1 MPDTTTKK
9 NIALVVGGYSGE
21 YDVSLSTGSA
31 IYSNVDRSLYNLF
44 KIVIPRDPKAA
55 WYHHADDGSQIPV
68 DRNDFSVTFPPSSSS
83 SSSPLSSGEKINFD
97 LAYISIHGNPGE
109 NGVLQGYFD
118 MLSLPY
124 TSCGFYTSSL
134 TANKGHCNPVVRSF
148 GVVEVANSVL
158 LHKNQISGGFD
169 ADALLREFELPVF
182 IKPASGGSS
191 VATTKVK
198 SREQV
203 AQAVDDAMREDD
215 NGQVLVEEFIEGREF
230 DCGVIRDAKGKLQV
244 FPITEVI
251 PHGESEY
258 FDYNAKY
265 NGSSSKVT
273 PAEVETEVSDR
284 IKDVSAKLYDL
295 LDCRGVVRFDYRY
308 NPSKKQLYFLEVN
321 TIPGQTP
328 ESMVPQQ
335 ARAAGISIADLYH
348 MVIEGALAAAAASR

>member
-1 MPDTTTKK
+1 MADTSKK
-9 NIALVVGGYSGE
+9 NIAVVVGGYSGE
-21 YDVSLSTGSA
+21 YDVSISTGA
-31 IYSNVDRSLYNLF
+31 IYANVDRSKYNLY
-44 KIVIPRDPKAA
+44 KIVIPRDPKAG
-55 WYHHADDGSQIPV
+55 WYHLTDDDAQIPV
-68 DRNDFSVTFPPSSSS
+68 DRNDFSVTLPSNGN
-83 SSSPLSSGEKINFD
+83 PKIQFD

-109 NGVLQGYFD
+109 NGVLQGYLD
-118 MLSLPY
+118 MLGLPY

-148 GVVEVANSVL
+148 GIVEVAKSRL
-158 LHKNQISGGFD
+158 LHRTQASAFD

-182 IKPASGGSS
+182 VKPASGGSS

-203 AQAVDDAMREDD
+203 AQAVEDAMREDG
-215 NGQVLVEEFIEGREF
+215 NRQVLVEEFIEGREF
-230 DCGVIRDAKGKLQV
+230 DCGVIRDAEGKLHV

-251 PHGESEY
+251 PHGDSEY

-273 PAEVETEVSDR
+273 PAEVETEVSER
-284 IKDVSAKLYDL
+284 IKDVSAQLYDL

-308 NPSKKQLYFLEVN
+308 NPKQKQLYFLEIN
-321 TIPGQTP
+321 TIPGQTL

-335 ARAAGISIADLYH
+335 ARAAGISTADLYH
-348 MVIEGALAAAAASR
+348 MVIEGALAGASR

>member
-1 MPDTTTKK
+1 MADTTSSKK
-9 NIALVVGGYSGE
+9 NIAVVVGGYSGE
-21 YDVSLSTGSA
+21 YDVSISTGAA
-31 IYSNVDRSLYNLF
+31 IYTNVDRSRYNLY

-55 WYHHADDGSQIPV
+55 WYHLTDSSQEIPV
-68 DRNDFSVTFPPSSSS
+68 DRNDFSVTLPSSSG
-83 SSSPLSSGEKINFD
+83 SGENNQKIKFD

-118 MLSLPY
+118 MLGLPY
-124 TSCGFYTSSL
+124 TSCGFYASSL

-148 GVVEVANSVL
+148 GVVAVAKSRL
-158 LHKNQISGGFD
+158 LHRTQVSSFD

-182 IKPASGGSS
+182 VKPASGGSS

-203 AQAVDDAMREDD
+203 VQAVEDAMREDG
-215 NGQVLVEEFIEGREF
+215 NGQVLVEEFIAGREF
-230 DCGVIRDAKGKLQV
+230 DCGVIRDAAGKLHV

-251 PHGESEY
+251 PHGDSEY

-273 PAEVETEVSDR
+273 PAEVEEEVSDR
-284 IKDVSAKLYDL
+284 IKDVSAQLYDL

-308 NPSKKQLYFLEVN
+308 DTDKKQLYFLEVN

-335 ARAAGISIADLYH
+335 ARAAGISIAELYH
-348 MVIEGALAAAAASR
+348 MVIEGALAAAAAASR

>member
-1 MPDTTTKK
+1 MADTTTKK
-9 NIALVVGGYSGE
+9 NIALVIGGYSGE
-21 YDVSLSTGSA
+21 YDVSISTGSA

-44 KIVIPRDPKAA
+44 KIVIPRDPKAT

-68 DRNDFSVTFPPSSSS
+68 DRNDFTITFPTT
-83 SSSPLSSGEKINFD
+83 GEKVKFD

-124 TSCGFYTSSL
+124 TSCGFYTSAL
-134 TANKGHCNPVVRSF
+134 TANKGHCNPVIRGF
-148 GVVEVANSVL
+148 GIVEVAKSRL
-158 LHKNQISGGFD
+158 LHRTQIATLD
-169 ADALLREFELPVF
+169 TDALLREFELPVF
-182 IKPASGGSS
+182 VKPASGGSS

-198 SREQV
+198 TRSQF
-203 AQAVDDAMREDD
+203 AQAVEDAMNEDG
-215 NGQVLVEEFIEGREF
+215 NGQVLVEEFIAGREF
-230 DCGVIRDAKGKLQV
+230 DCGVIRDAKGKLHV

-284 IKDVSAKLYDL
+284 IKDVSAQLYDL

-308 NPSKKQLYFLEVN
+308 DTDKKELYFLEVN

-335 ARAAGISIADLYH
+335 ARAAGISTADLYH
-348 MVIEGALAAAAASR
+348 MVIEGALAAAAAAAAR

>member
-1 MPDTTTKK
+1 MANTRK
-9 NIALVVGGYSGE
+9 NIAVVVGGYSGE
-21 YDVSLSTGSA
+21 YDVSISTGNA
-31 IYSNVDRSLYNLF
+31 IYSNVDRSKYALY
-44 KIVIPRDPKAA
+44 KIVIPRDPKAG
-55 WYHHADDGSQIPV
+55 WYHLTDDNSQIPV
-68 DRNDFSVTFPPSSSS
+68 DRNDFSVSIPSN
-83 SSSPLSSGEKINFD
+83 GQNQKIQFD

-118 MLSLPY
+118 MLGLPY
-124 TSCGFYTSSL
+124 TSCGFYTSAL

-148 GVVEVANSVL
+148 GIVEVAKSRL
-158 LHKNQISGGFD
+158 LHANQVSALSFD
-169 ADALLREFELPVF
+169 ADALLREFEKLPVF
-182 IKPASGGSS
+182 VKPASGGSS

-203 AQAVDDAMREDD
+203 IQAVEDAMREDG
-215 NGQVLVEEFIEGREF
+215 NGQVLVEAFIEGREF
-230 DCGVIRDAKGKLQV
+230 GCGVIRDAEEGKLHV

-251 PHGESEY
+251 PHGDSEY

-284 IKDVSAKLYDL
+284 IKDVSAQLYDL

-308 NPSKKQLYFLEVN
+308 NPEQKQLYFLEVN

-335 ARAAGISIADLYH
+335 ARAAGISTADLYQI
-348 MVIEGALAAAAASR
+348 VIEGALAAASR

>member
-1 MPDTTTKK
+1 MANTRK
-9 NIALVVGGYSGE
+9 NIVVVVGGYSGE
-21 YDVSLSTGSA
+21 YDVSISTGNA
-31 IYSNVDRSLYNLF
+31 IYSNVDRSKYALY
-44 KIVIPRDPKAA
+44 KIVIPRNPKAD
-55 WYHHADDGSQIPV
+55 WYHLTDDNSQIPV
-68 DRNDFSVTFPPSSSS
+68 DRNDFSVH
-83 SSSPLSSGEKINFD
+83 LSTGEKIQVD

-118 MLSLPY
+118 MLGLPY
-124 TSCGFYTSSL
+124 TSCGFYTSAL

-148 GVVEVANSVL
+148 GIVEVAKSRL
-158 LHKNQISGGFD
+158 LHANHVSAFD

-182 IKPASGGSS
+182 VKPASGGSS

-203 AQAVDDAMREDD
+203 AQAVEDAMREDG
-215 NGQVLVEEFIEGREF
+215 NGQVLVEEFIAGREF
-230 DCGVIRDAKGKLQV
+230 ACGVIRDAEGKLHV

-251 PHGESEY
+251 PHGDSEY

-273 PAEVETEVSDR
+273 PAAVETKVSDR
-284 IKDVSAKLYDL
+284 IKDVSAQLYDL

-308 NPSKKQLYFLEVN
+308 NPKQKQLYFLEVN

-335 ARAAGISIADLYH
+335 ARAAGISTADLYH
-348 MVIEGALAAAAASR
+348 MVIEGALAAASR